1 MLASKLSHTRLNP
14 WLVMPVLVL
23 FIYGIYLAVQWPLA
37 DKHLFGYISFGHKSV
52 DTSELAVPQK
62 YISNKFGYD
71 GQFYYRLALDPF
83 SNKERVQGIRFDNPR
98 WRQQRILLPVL
109 TWLIAGGEPELTATV
124 MLAIN
129 LLAIAAITIVGGAL
143 LCRYGLSP
151 WPALLLAFYPGFAI
165 SIERFLSEPL
175 SCLLLLL
182 SLLSLAYKRVA
193 WGGIIL
199 VLAILARET
208 ALVVALAMAGMWF
221 LQTMLPKKVDHWKAP
236 GPVYWLPA
244 IVIYICW
251 QIWLQD
257 NWSSSTNLISVQNKL
272 LVWPFIGIVT
282 SLERLLSQ
290 LSLNNIFFLFM
301 MLMTFIWSVV
311 VALVFRGSQGPYRW
325 IWVAYLAAATLFG
338 APIWDN
344 SPGFLRTTTE
354 LNVIGLLVYMLTVR
368 TPHRFVLVAWL
379 GCWLLSAGAE
389 GYRLFLIDQARA
401 ARKADIVMEGH
412 LEYQFEPMVAA
423 TLIKSNMYNIIVD
436 SRPVEGSM

>member
-1 MLASKLSHTRLNP
+1 
-14 WLVMPVLVL
+14 MPLLVL
-23 FIYGIYLAVQWPLA
+23 FIYGIFLAVQWPLA
-37 DKHLFGYISFGHKSV
+37 GKHLFGYISFSHKSV
-52 DTSELAVPQK
+52 DTSELVIPQK

-83 SNKERVQGIRFDNPR
+83 SNEEQVQGIRFDNAR
-98 WRQQRILLPVL
+98 LRQQRILLPVL
-109 TWLIAGGEPELTATV
+109 TWVIAGGDPELTAIV
-124 MLAIN
+124 MLVIN
-129 LLAIAAITIVGGAL
+129 LLAVAGITIVGGAL
-143 LCRYGLSP
+143 LCRFGLSP

-182 SLLSLAYKRVA
+182 SLLSLSYKKVA
-193 WGGIIL
+193 WGGVIL
-199 VLAILARET
+199 VLAVLARET
-208 ALVVALAMAGMWF
+208 ALVAALGMAGMWF
-221 LQTMLPKKVDHWKAP
+221 LQSMLPKKIYHWKAP

-244 IVIYICW
+244 IVTYICW

-257 NWSSSTNLISVQNKL
+257 NWSSSTYLMPVQNKI

-301 MLMTFIWSVV
+301 MFMTFLWSVV

-325 IWVAYLAAATLFG
+325 IWLAYLAVVTLFG
-338 APIWDN
+338 VPIWDN
-344 SPGFLRTTTE
+344 SPSFLRTTTE
-354 LNVIGLLVYMLTVR
+354 LNVIGLLVYMSTVR
-368 TPHRFVLVAWL
+368 SPHRLLLIAWL

-401 ARKADIVMEGH
+401 ALKTDIVMEEH
-412 LEYQFEPMVAA
+412 LEYQFEPRVAA
-423 TLIKSNMYNIIVD
+423 TLIKPHMYNIMVD
-436 SRPVEGSM
+436 SRHIEGGM